1 MRLGVGYLSCL
12 DNICVPVVAL
22 LCVCMGVLA
31 TVVSYMR
38 KTKIISTIG
47 PSSFSEAVVKEM
59 FSAGSTIFRINC
71 SHTST
76 VDLGTAIDSLR
87 LWAPSAAIMVDIQGP
102 KLRYLGDTMTVSP
115 GDIVTFP
122 TASLN
127 LAVNQVD
134 LKGGDRI
141 LIHDG
146 RIEFVVVAVE
156 PGSLT
161 AKALCAGLVTNN
173 KGVNL
178 PDTIYSGEK
187 LSAKDIEDIA
197 VASAKNVEWLAISFV
212 DSSEDI
218 LKVRS
223 LAGSRINILSKI
235 ERPEA
240 ITNLK
245 EICSVSDAVMVA
257 RGDLGVEL
265 PFYTI
270 PKLQSSVA
278 KVANSYGIP
287 VVCATEMLESMIV
300 SSRPTRAEVSDIS
313 SAVRDGFDAVMLS
326 GETAVG
332 KHPALVVEVLAQ
344 VASQAE
350 AEHKIE
356 TTFANTNP
364 RKAAVVSA
372 AVELAERVSSKFLV
386 ALTFTGYSAGML
398 AACRPLMPI
407 IAVTPDAAAA
417 RRLQLYKGISPYV
430 VKRGKDFE
438 ESISITLKFLR
449 DSGMLASQDDI
460 VICASR
466 ISPRKDADTVW
477 HRREP

>member
-197 VASAKNVEWLAISFV
+197 VASAKNVEWLAI
-212 DSSEDI
+212 
-218 LKVRS
+218 
-223 LAGSRINILSKI
+223 
-235 ERPEA
+235 
-240 ITNLK
+240 
-245 EICSVSDAVMVA
+245 
-257 RGDLGVEL
+257 
-265 PFYTI
+265 
-270 PKLQSSVA
+270 
-278 KVANSYGIP
+278 
-287 VVCATEMLESMIV
+287 
-300 SSRPTRAEVSDIS
+300 
-313 SAVRDGFDAVMLS
+313 
-326 GETAVG
+326 
-332 KHPALVVEVLAQ
+332 
-344 VASQAE
+344 
-350 AEHKIE
+350 
-356 TTFANTNP
+356 
-364 RKAAVVSA
+364 
-372 AVELAERVSSKFLV
+372 
-386 ALTFTGYSAGML
+386 
-398 AACRPLMPI
+398 
-407 IAVTPDAAAA
+407 
-417 RRLQLYKGISPYV
+417 
-430 VKRGKDFE
+430 
-438 ESISITLKFLR
+438 
-449 DSGMLASQDDI
+449 
-460 VICASR
+460 
-466 ISPRKDADTVW
+466 
-477 HRREP
+477 

>member
-1 MRLGVGYLSCL
+1 
-12 DNICVPVVAL
+12 
-22 LCVCMGVLA
+22 
-31 TVVSYMR
+31 MR

-59 FSAGSTIFRINC
+59 FSAGSTVFRINC

-76 VDLGTAIDSLR
+76 FDLGVIIDSLR
-87 LWAPSAAIMVDIQGP
+87 SWAPSAGIMVDIQGP
-102 KLRYLGDTMTVSP
+102 KLRYMGESVTVSV
-115 GDIVTFP
+115 GDIVTFSN
-122 TASLN
+122 ASLN
-127 LAVNQVD
+127 LSANQVD
-134 LKGGDRI
+134 LKAGDRV

-146 RIEFVVVAVE
+146 RIEFLVVDVE
-156 PGSLT
+156 PGSLS

-178 PDTIYSGEK
+178 PDTVYSGEK
-187 LSAKDIEDIA
+187 LSVKDVEDIA
-197 VASAKNVEWLAISFV
+197 VAVAKDVEWLAVSFV
-212 DSSEDI
+212 DSKEDI

-223 LAGSRINILSKI
+223 LAGTRINILSKI

-240 ITNLK
+240 ITNLQ

-257 RGDLGVEL
+257 RGDLGVEM

-332 KHPALVVEVLAQ
+332 KHPALAVEVLAR

-350 AEHKIE
+350 DEHTIE
-356 TTFANTNP
+356 TTFANINP

-398 AACRPLMPI
+398 AACRPLVPI
-407 IAVTPDAAAA
+407 IAVTPAVSAA
-417 RRLQLYKGISPYV
+417 RRLQLHKGISPYV
-430 VKRGKDFE
+430 VKRGKDLE
-438 ESISITLKFLR
+438 ESVSITLKFLR

-466 ISPRKDADTVW
+466 VSPRKDADTVW
-477 HRREP
+477 HHREP